1 MRGRLCSVVA
11 ACFGSASM
19 ALPAQELELAG
30 FASIEPRL
38 FLDAPAFAGQTDNSL
53 SFSAVLAPELRWE
66 WNDGD
71 DRFTVVPYLRADAD
85 DSERSHFDL
94 REANWLH
101 IGDPWTIRVGLGSVF
116 WGVTESR
123 HLVDIVNQRDQVDD
137 IDEEDK
143 LGQPMIHF
151 ERFTGSGA
159 FGIFLLPGF
168 RERTFPAADAR
179 LRGPLP
185 IDTSDPV
192 YESGAKDKRTDVA
205 LRWDNS
211 FGRWDIGLSGFYG
224 TGREP
229 RLVPTPVGAAA
240 IVLVP
245 HYDIIGQV
253 GIDLQYTR
261 NAWLWK
267 LETIRRSGQGSTFS
281 AVAAG
286 VEYTLFGIRGGNA
299 DIGLLAEYLYDG
311 RDEQAPPA
319 ALDDDL
325 FVGLRFALND
335 VNDTMILFGAIT
347 DRESRGTSAFL
358 EGQRRLWESWRLELE
373 LRWLRGVD
381 DVTLSGFRRDSFL
394 TARLARFF

>member
-1 MRGRLCSVVA
+1 MGGRLRSITA
-11 ACFGSASM
+11 ACCGAASM
-19 ALPAQELELAG
+19 ALPAQEFELAG
-30 FASIEPRL
+30 FASVEPRL
-38 FLDAPAFAGQTDNSL
+38 FLDAPAFPGQTDNAL
-53 SFSAVLAPELRWE
+53 SFSAVLAPELRYD

-71 DRFTVVPYLRADAD
+71 DRFTVVPYLRFDAD

-101 IGDPWTIRVGLGSVF
+101 ISDPWAIRVGLGSVF

-151 ERFTGSGA
+151 ERFTDSGA
-159 FGIFLLPGF
+159 IGIFLLPGF

-185 IDTSDPV
+185 IDTDNPV
-192 YESGAKDKRTDVA
+192 YESGAENTRTDVA

-229 RLVPTPVGAAA
+229 RLVPTPVGTTEL
-240 IVLVP
+240 VLVP

-253 GIDLQYTR
+253 GLDLQYTR

-267 LETIRRSGQGSTFS
+267 LETIRRSGHGSTFNV
-281 AVAAG
+281 VAAG
-286 VEYTLFGIRGGNA
+286 FEYTLFSVGGGNV
-299 DIGLLAEYLYDG
+299 DLGLLAEYLYDG
-311 RDEQAPPA
+311 RDAQAPPTA
-319 ALDDDL
+319 FDDDF
-325 FVGLRFALND
+325 FVGLRFAFND
-335 VNDTMILFGAIT
+335 VDDTMILFGAIA
-347 DRESRGTSAFL
+347 DRESHGTLAFL
-358 EGQRRLWESWRLELE
+358 EGQRRLWERWRLELE
-373 LRWLRGVD
+373 LRWLRGAED
-381 DVTLSGFRRDSFL
+381 ATLRGFRNDSFL